1 MVVDS
6 ESVELRVPD
15 LSEVPLRWLL
25 TVVLDGGR
33 EPVVLV
39 SAFSSGVPSGP
50 RVVDVG
56 VSAFSAH
63 A

>member
-25 TVVLDGGR
+25 TVVLDADR
-33 EPVVLV
+33 EPVVAV
-39 SAFSSGVPSGP
+39 SAFSS
-50 RVVDVG
+50 RV
-56 VSAFSAH
+56 
-63 A
+63 